1 MHLYN
6 VCVVVCV
13 CAAVHVHDFTCVL
26 CVHVLLHVACM
37 YFCYVC
43 MYILYTVQC
52 LNKDLKLVGHLLKEG
67 KY

>member
-26 CVHVLLHVACM
+26 CVHVLLHVACV

-43 MYILYTVQC
+43 MYILYTVQG
-52 LNKDLKLVGHLLKEG
+52 LK
-67 KY
+67 